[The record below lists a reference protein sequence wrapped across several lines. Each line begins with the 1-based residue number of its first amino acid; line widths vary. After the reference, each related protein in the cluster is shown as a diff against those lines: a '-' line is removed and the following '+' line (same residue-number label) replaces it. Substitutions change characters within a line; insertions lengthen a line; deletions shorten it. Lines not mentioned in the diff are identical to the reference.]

1 MIVAIADD
9 LTGAAEIAAIGWRYG
24 LRAEVH
30 SQLDL
35 PSTADLV
42 VIDTDSRNCPAKEAV
57 KRVRD
62 AIKFLKIRPLDWIYK
77 KIDSALRG
85 NILAEAEAMQK
96 AMAIPRSLIVPC
108 NPSLGRTIH
117 NGKYSVQGRLIS
129 ESDFRN
135 DPHHPITSSDVLEIL
150 HAKRSQVEVRKPT
163 QPVRKAGVT
172 VGEASSKAD
181 LQMWAAKI
189 WSAAHCS
196 ARKDKTNSGRTIPDA
211 PMNGVS
217 SDILPMGGAEFF
229 AALLEARGFKL
240 KDRPSPPAVN
250 ASKRL
255 FICGSASASA
265 QLFIS
270 TARTKGLAVSSMPLR
285 MANHLSDKKSLQEWK
300 KKTQTAL
307 RFNSAVI
314 AAIDLPLQAKSK
326 SMEKYSEQLLAVAGS
341 ILDSESIGQIFIEGG
356 ATASSLVRQM
366 GWSSLSVVHEWAP
379 GVATMRVENDGG
391 QFITIKPG
399 SYQWPPEIVR
409 LAATERI
416 PFPVA

>member
-1 MIVAIADD
+1 
-9 LTGAAEIAAIGWRYG
+9 
-24 LRAEVH
+24 
-30 SQLDL
+30 
-35 PSTADLV
+35 
-42 VIDTDSRNCPAKEAV
+42 
-57 KRVRD
+57 
-62 AIKFLKIRPLDWIYK
+62 
-77 KIDSALRG
+77 
-85 NILAEAEAMQK
+85 
-96 AMAIPRSLIVPC
+96 
-108 NPSLGRTIH
+108 
-117 NGKYSVQGRLIS
+117 
-129 ESDFRN
+129 
-135 DPHHPITSSDVLEIL
+135 
-150 HAKRSQVEVRKPT
+150 
-163 QPVRKAGVT
+163 
-172 VGEASSKAD
+172 
-181 LQMWAAKI
+181 
-189 WSAAHCS
+189 
-196 ARKDKTNSGRTIPDA
+196 
-211 PMNGVS
+211 
-217 SDILPMGGAEFF
+217 
-229 AALLEARGFKL
+229 
-240 KDRPSPPAVN
+240 
-250 ASKRL
+250 
-255 FICGSASASA
+255 SASASA